1 MEIGLDSRTLAQ
13 PDTSKVTSSST
24 CTPSRRLFAT
34 TTKARQRL
42 LPRRRGSAGQASGN
56 PWVAGRIALSPLDGL
71 RAGGFGRFC
80 PAITRCSLATTS
92 TFKAAEYAAL
102 SPGSVV
108 NSFLRRLGIWVHGS
122 RYGVSRSRTTDCPSE
137 RHVSA
142 KRESPQATVD
152 VRSQESVL
160 GRSHPIDPRPSR
172 RREWISREPTS
183 DALSYSRP
191 DCFERTSL
199 SDFESRGPPDTA
211 STTGRE
217 LAIFR
222 CKDKRYPPLG
232 VELGSHRDIEGVER
246 HDLCVTPAG
255 RVVQISV
262 VDPVVGDKVH
272 ASTPQDEQ
280 G

>member
-1 MEIGLDSRTLAQ
+1 MGIGLDSRTEAQ

-24 CTPSRRLFAT
+24 LYAEQEALRYDNQ
-34 TTKARQRL
+34 ARQRL

-56 PWVAGRIALSPLDGL
+56 PWLAGRIALSPLDRL
-71 RAGGFGRFC
+71 RAGGFGRFG
-80 PAITRCSLATTS
+80 PAITGCSLATTS

-122 RYGVSRSRTTDCPSE
+122 RYGVSRSRTTDCQSE

-160 GRSHPIDPRPSR
+160 GRSHPIEPRPSR

-199 SDFESRGPPDTA
+199 SDFESRRA
-211 STTGRE
+211 
-217 LAIFR
+217 A
-222 CKDKRYPPLG
+222 
-232 VELGSHRDIEGVER
+232 
-246 HDLCVTPAG
+246 
-255 RVVQISV
+255 
-262 VDPVVGDKVH
+262 
-272 ASTPQDEQ
+272 
-280 G
+280 